1 MDYPGDLFSDKV
13 QPNIGL
19 KEEDELV
26 VLEFKNNDESSTF
39 IMEDSNNKT
48 ETILEF
54 LKYLEELKQVT
65 KNEQVLDSIQECC
78 DSAEDLLALVKNPPP
93 EVDVEWDREKD
104 LYSIKLSY
112 EAYEALKIYI
122 DSDLNIEKNKE
133 KLCAF
138 LKEHIMDLIKSS
150 TD

>member
-1 MDYPGDLFSDKV
+1 MDYPGDLFNYRVGASTKLNDM
-13 QPNIGL
+13 
-19 KEEDELV
+19 V
-26 VLEFKNNDESSTF
+26 VLDSKNNDGSSTF
-39 IMEDSNNKT
+39 IMVDSDNKT
-48 ETILEF
+48 KTILEF
-54 LKYLEELKQVT
+54 LKYLEELKRVT
-65 KNEQVLDSIQECC
+65 KNESVLESIQDCC
-78 DSAEDLLALVKNPPP
+78 DSVESLLDFVKNPPP

-104 LYSIKLSY
+104 QYSIKLSY

-133 KLCAF
+133 KLCVF